1 MRYREFKLMEFD
13 PTPPEQSVQ
22 QVAADDRPDVQPVQP
37 QTDPIVLRFIQSCLP
52 PELEPRER
60 AQALQWLQQRITH
73 PNQLNNLDSDDI
85 KLALRQHYAEGV
97 NYLGGDLHHIVQ
109 RADIGDRSGI
119 DDGTALAQ
127 LIAASTRLTNEVVMT
142 VVSDTADGA
151 MNLKQ
156 MPFDLLKNIGGKVTD
171 AHRVESFIN
180 AKYNVKHGIYLH
192 FRELKD
198 PIDAAYAVLIDT
210 DRHLIRVGRKYKN
223 MRLITDRNYNIN
235 TEALRRVILAGS
247 IDRERQIMYDVMI
260 RKLAEFQA
268 LMNDDQVLELYN
280 QLEIDYEDTAGD
292 QIDQGDDDYRA
303 NRKNI

>member
-1 MRYREFKLMEFD
+1 MRYREFKLLESD
-13 PTPPEQSVQ
+13 VPEQP
-22 QVAADDRPDVQPVQP
+22 AADDRPDVQQP
-37 QTDPIVLRFIQSCLP
+37 QSQNDPRIARFIQRCLP

-60 AQALQWLQQRITH
+60 QQALEYLQQTIIH
-73 PNQLNNLDSDDI
+73 PRQLINLDSDDI

-127 LIAASTRLTNEVVMT
+127 LVAASVRLTNEVVMT
-142 VVSDTADGA
+142 VVSDSSDGA

-156 MPFDLLKNIGGKVTD
+156 APFDLLKNIGGKVTD
-171 AHRVESFIN
+171 AHRVEAFIN
-180 AKYNVKHGIYLH
+180 GKYNVKHGIYLH
-192 FRELKD
+192 FRELRD
-198 PIDAAYAVLIDT
+198 PVDAAYAVLIDT

-235 TEALRRVILAGS
+235 TEVLRRVILGGS
-247 IDRERQIMYDVMI
+247 TDRERQIMFDVMV

-268 LMNDDQVLELYN
+268 MMNGDQVLELYD
-280 QLEIDYEDTAGD
+280 QLEIDYEDTVGRE
-292 QIDQGDDDYRA
+292 IDSGDDDYRK